1 MLSCSFSSQ
10 RMSAHIPPET
20 QLTSPD
26 HVPCHPVC
34 YQCRW
39 EASVLGRGVELQ
51 LPWTLKRSIREHMLW
66 NQTQLV
72 STKLLGLVTDLLF
85 LSLSF
90 ITSRM
95 GSLVS
100 YYLMELDILE
110 VKWLAEC
117 QAQRRSPLPVAFLG
131 WSLPAEI
138 RYKNECMI
146 GIPGTALKEVSPGPH
161 DKPGVQKVACKQ
173 GSELHEHVWKLC
185 PMSAKCSHGRY
196 KGL

>member
-1 MLSCSFSSQ
+1 
-10 RMSAHIPPET
+10 
-20 QLTSPD
+20 
-26 HVPCHPVC
+26 
-34 YQCRW
+34 
-39 EASVLGRGVELQ
+39 
-51 LPWTLKRSIREHMLW
+51 MLW

-131 WSLPAEI
+131 
-138 RYKNECMI
+138 
-146 GIPGTALKEVSPGPH
+146 
-161 DKPGVQKVACKQ
+161 
-173 GSELHEHVWKLC
+173 
-185 PMSAKCSHGRY
+185 
-196 KGL
+196 

>member
-1 MLSCSFSSQ
+1 
-10 RMSAHIPPET
+10 
-20 QLTSPD
+20 
-26 HVPCHPVC
+26 
-34 YQCRW
+34 
-39 EASVLGRGVELQ
+39 
-51 LPWTLKRSIREHMLW
+51 MLW

-117 QAQRRSPLPVAFLG
+117 QAQRWSLLPVAFLG
-131 WSLPAEI
+131 
-138 RYKNECMI
+138 
-146 GIPGTALKEVSPGPH
+146 
-161 DKPGVQKVACKQ
+161 
-173 GSELHEHVWKLC
+173 
-185 PMSAKCSHGRY
+185 
-196 KGL
+196 